1 MFVWVTGWLF
11 CLSVGCMFLWWL
23 ADRFI
28 FNLFIVLFGF
38 VDLVTCLFV
47 CLFAYVC
54 ILGLVWLDGWF
65 YLVISFLFVCKI
77 VQKILLFIQL
87 DSKFVN
93 YLAIYWCIC
102 LFIYLLTVLALAECF
117 LGSVV
122 NFDDA

>member
-1 MFVWVTGWLF
+1 MFMFVWVTGWLF
-11 CLSVGCMFLWWL
+11 CLSVDCMFLWWL

-65 YLVISFLFVCKI
+65 YLVIYFLFVCKI
-77 VQKILLFIQL
+77 VQKILLFI
-87 DSKFVN
+87 
-93 YLAIYWCIC
+93 
-102 LFIYLLTVLALAECF
+102 
-117 LGSVV
+117 
-122 NFDDA
+122 